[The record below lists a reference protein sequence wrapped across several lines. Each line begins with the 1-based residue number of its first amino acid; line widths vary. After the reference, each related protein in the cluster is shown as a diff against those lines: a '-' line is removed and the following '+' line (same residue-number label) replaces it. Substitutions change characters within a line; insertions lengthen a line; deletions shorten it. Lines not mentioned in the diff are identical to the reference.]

1 LTAQLFA
8 TNSGNRALQCSAPNT
23 LSSLPGNAVVEQAK
37 ATQPVFPIAQPVIT
51 EPTLLA
57 TWPRCVQV
65 AVAVLLALGIGY
77 LLGRS
82 VTADPAFRGSHDHA
96 DIVEREVPRLD
107 LNRASRGELA
117 LLRGLG
123 PARAQAIEDHR
134 RQHGPFRSVD
144 ELRKVPGVGPK
155 TLDRIRSMLF
165 VDDAVAM
172 DAESMTATEAV
183 VARPAPASVA
193 KSKKEASLA
202 NPINVNRADAAGLQ
216 KLPGVGVKTA
226 QRILDERTLRGP
238 FKTVDELRRVPGI
251 GPKTLEKL
259 RPYVVV
265 DAPVSVAGS

>member
-1 LTAQLFA
+1 MEQPKAIPV
-8 TNSGNRALQCSAPNT
+8 AL
-23 LSSLPGNAVVEQAK
+23 
-37 ATQPVFPIAQPVIT
+37 PVAHPVAAET
-51 EPTLLA
+51 GPLA
-57 TWPRCVQV
+57 TWPRSVQI

-82 VTADPAFRGSHDHA
+82 ITADPANRIAAGDA
-96 DIVEREVPRLD
+96 EIAERDGPRLD
-107 LNRASRGELA
+107 LNRATRGELS

-123 PARAQAIEDHR
+123 PARAQGIEDYR
-134 RQHGPFRSVD
+134 RQHGPFQSVD
-144 ELRKVPGVGPK
+144 DLRKVPGVGPK
-155 TLDRIRSMLF
+155 TLDKVRSMLF
-165 VDDAVAM
+165 VDDVGTAA
-172 DAESMTATEAV
+172 ASSMPETETM
-183 VARPAPASVA
+183 VARPAPASAA

-202 NPINVNRADAAGLQ
+202 NPVNINRADAASLQ

-265 DAPVSVAGS
+265 DAPLAVAGS

>member
-1 LTAQLFA
+1 
-8 TNSGNRALQCSAPNT
+8 
-23 LSSLPGNAVVEQAK
+23 VEQA
-37 ATQPVFPIAQPVIT
+37 QPTPLAIPIAQPVVT

-82 VTADPAFRGSHDHA
+82 VTADSMFRSTHDDA
-96 DIVEREVPRLD
+96 NFVERDAPRLD
-107 LNRASRGELA
+107 LNRATRGELA

-123 PARAQAIEDHR
+123 PARAQGIEDYR
-134 RQHGPFRSVD
+134 RQHGPFHAVD
-144 ELRKVPGVGPK
+144 DLRKVPGVGPK

-165 VDDAVAM
+165 VDDAVAR
-172 DAESMTATEAV
+172 DAAYMPATEDMGV
-183 VARPAPASVA
+183 RPAPTPSA
-193 KSKKEASLA
+193 KGKKEASLTT
-202 NPINVNRADAAGLQ
+202 PININRADAVGLQ

-226 QRILDERTLRGP
+226 QRILDERALRGP
-238 FKTVDELRRVPGI
+238 FKTVDGLRRVPGI

-265 DAPVSVAGS
+265 DAPVAVAGS